1 MSNVKV
7 QSSNEIESSNDKM
20 CQEKSFGIESFGIP
34 LKFGF

>member
-7 QSSNEIESSNDKM
+7 QSSNEIQSPNDKIW
-20 CQEKSFGIESFGIP
+20 QEKTFGIELFGIP